1 MKHLST
7 WLAAMILMLVVN
19 TTVTAQA
26 KTVIPAGSKVYI
38 AKMENDLHTFIAAE
52 ISKKK
57 LPLSLVIDEASAEYI
72 LTGGSRQTGDNKWYD
87 TVFGTE
93 RDRNEGAAQLVNVKD
108 KTIIWSGEAG
118 DRSLWWG
125 SLKRGGQR
133 KVADRIVNQMKKD
146 LFK

>member
-1 MKHLST
+1 MRRLIIYTVFMAITLGLSAVS
-7 WLAAMILMLVVN
+7 LSQNKPRLPEG
-19 TTVTAQA
+19 A
-26 KTVIPAGSKVYI
+26 KIYI
-38 AKMENDLHTFIAAE
+38 AKMENDLHTYISAE

-57 LPLSLVIDEASAEYI
+57 VPVTLVIEEEAAEYI

-93 RDRNEGAAQLVNVKD
+93 RDRNEGAIQLLSVKE
-108 KTIIWSGEAG
+108 KTIVWSGEAG

-125 SLKRGGQR
+125 ALKRGGQR
-133 KVADRIVNQMKKD
+133 KVADRLVNRMKKD